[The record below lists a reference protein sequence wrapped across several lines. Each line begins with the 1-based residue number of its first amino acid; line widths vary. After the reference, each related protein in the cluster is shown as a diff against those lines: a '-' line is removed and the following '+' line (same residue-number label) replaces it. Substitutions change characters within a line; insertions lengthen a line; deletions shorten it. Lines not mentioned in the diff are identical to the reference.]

1 MLYRSNKG
9 LLGREKVLKLKTK
22 KGKVIALASGAV
34 VVAVGIIV
42 AVMLQ
47 GKGYRSIIV
56 EQTNGQV
63 TVTGEKNN
71 GAAYRGEKL
80 YSGDNVSVGEA
91 SEMVMCM
98 DMDKYVYADAGTA
111 FEIEASSGND
121 DSRLKLNLTSGSEL
135 NELKS
140 KLGPNDSYQ
149 VETPNATMSVRGTTF
164 RVTVYKDGEVVYT
177 LLEVTK
183 GEVLAQ
189 LKNPDGTYNGEEQSF
204 TEGQSALIR
213 GFSEFIVG
221 EENEKVLRLNYDIL
235 PQEAK
240 ERVMTLIQSMENDV
254 IVGDVEAQEPKTADG
269 ENENEKNDKAEVT
282 GADAD
287 AGDDDAD
294 AGDDDANAG
303 DDSDEHVHTFGEW
316 VIVNDSTCQATGLKQ
331 RVCTECNQVVET
343 EKIPVKDHVPGEWV
357 TYERP
362 TCTLKGAEA
371 QNCVYCNK
379 LMATRDIPAT
389 GHSYAD
395 GKCMVCGE
403 SDPSYPEPAACNHD
417 WHFDGSSG
425 RDEWICSK
433 CGAVVPG
440 GPTAHP

>member
-1 MLYRSNKG
+1 M
-9 LLGREKVLKLKTK
+9 KTK

-56 EQTNGQV
+56 EQANGQV

-111 FEIEASSGND
+111 FGIEASSGND

-183 GEVLAQ
+183 GEVLVQ
-189 LKNPDGTYNGEEQSF
+189 LKNPDGTYNGEEQAF

-235 PQEAK
+235 PQEAQD
-240 ERVMTLIQSMENDV
+240 RVMTLVQSMENNV
-254 IVGDVEAQEPKTADG
+254 IVGDVEAQEPQIVDV
-269 ENENEKNDKAEVT
+269 EDENEKDDKAEVT

-287 AGDDDAD
+287 ADDDDTDAD
-294 AGDDDANAG
+294 ADDDV
-303 DDSDEHVHTFGEW
+303 DEHVHTPSEW
-316 VIVNDSTCQATGLKQ
+316 VGVNDSTCQATGLKQ
-331 RVCTECNQVVET
+331 RVCTECQQVVET
-343 EKIPVKDHVPGEWV
+343 ETIPVKDHVPGEWV
-357 TYERP
+357 TYEYP
-362 TCTLKGAEA
+362 TCTVNGAES
-371 QNCVYCNK
+371 QSCVYCNK
-379 LMATRDIPAT
+379 LMATRDIFAT

-395 GKCMVCGE
+395 GKCTVCGE
-403 SDPSYPEPAACNHD
+403 SDPSYSQPDPGPVACSHVWN
-417 WHFDGSSG
+417 WYDGG
-425 RDEWICSK
+425 GYARWECSL

-440 GPTAHP
+440 PYNAHP